1 MSRSGKKDYA
11 PMLHIHRLNVILI
24 SSNVVVI
31 LLTLEND
38 KSSYGLFKNFT
49 SKKMTNIWEAL
60 IRYHSFL

>member
-31 LLTLEND
+31 LLTCALEND

-49 SKKMTNIWEAL
+49 RDLK
-60 IRYHSFL
+60 R